1 MERGADG
8 SPITVTAIEV
18 ADADA
23 LASPAVRLVERG
35 LARYGRGDLLG
46 ALCEWEHAL
55 ALAPETVRA
64 TEFVAYVR
72 DNFEL
77 LEEHFRSARDEA
89 RRLVAQRGPVAA
101 GADDL
106 MDHDEFE
113 LRFASTPSAPA
124 VPPLARARRS
134 RSPVDEGWSV
144 DELAGAGGR
153 TGPLSLRG
161 EPAVEWGELSGSPVA
176 VAPPGFRD
184 TAPGVESPVLTGDD
198 AGAELALDDAGAE
211 LALDDAGAELAL
223 DDAGVELA
231 LDNAGVELELS
242 IGHETGQRMRGS
254 VAAPMLDVAFER
266 DSFSDDNTKARADEW
281 KTADVTPG
289 ARSSGSSS
297 LAELLGVAQAAAA
310 AGDGGTAIDSVEA
323 ALDAA
328 GGKLPV
334 PGEEICMRL
343 LLDSLGGADRIPM
356 MMVPMH
362 AVSGE
367 KLDARSGFILS
378 RIDGMLS
385 WDDILDVSGMPR
397 LEACLLLAR
406 LVRRGII
413 VSR

>member
-18 ADADA
+18 AAADA

-113 LRFASTPSAPA
+113 LRFASTPSGPA

-161 EPAVEWGELSGSPVA
+161 EAAVEWGEFSGSPVA

-184 TAPGVESPVLTGDD
+184 TAPGVESPVLTGVD

-211 LALDDAGAELAL
+211 LALDDAGA
-223 DDAGVELA
+223 ELA

-310 AGDGGTAIDSVEA
+310 AGDGGTAVDSVEA

-334 PGEEICMRL
+334 PAEEICVRL